1 MTPRNATWK
10 YRKNF
15 FLKRRFCSMAAKLGS
30 ARTKIFRYSVNQCV
44 KFWLWHFG
52 LWLCPFFYQKTTQ
65 RLEKLIF
72 FSGQQRKGFHFTC
85 LNIQCSKFFFATFT
99 SFDDGHLQ
107 WVKEGQRWTKNAS
120 ILHMSCFRKNKNT
133 KIQIWLN

>member
-1 MTPRNATWK
+1 MTDIFSGTS
-10 YRKNF
+10 
-15 FLKRRFCSMAAKLGS
+15 FCSMAAKLGS
-30 ARTKIFRYSVNQCV
+30 ARTKVFRYSVNQCV
-44 KFWLWHFG
+44 KFWLWPFG

-85 LNIQCSKFFFATFT
+85 LDIQCSKFFIVTFT

-120 ILHMSCFRKNKNT
+120 ILDISCFRKNKNT